1 MSVPVWTYWEG
12 PLPAWVAAARG
23 TIGAH
28 ARDHRA
34 LDPAG
39 FDALRDRDRD
49 LDLAPLYVAHRA
61 DVIRAFLLARYGG
74 LWVDADCIVLCDLD
88 ALLASFAPYD
98 FVAYREREGNVNNA
112 FVYAPP
118 GSATAAAWYARVCE
132 VLRAGTERGWRS
144 LGADAIAHA
153 MAAVDAPRHVL
164 GSELVQPIPWSEPQR
179 FFATGGAAEHAARF
193 NGRALCYMLSNQAA
207 GGYAGAN
214 PGLAIDAPDT
224 FFRYLLD
231 RAAAPAGRPPS
242 EGSTRVSSSTWHHIP
257 FCVDALL
264 DIAPMRVLDIGI
276 GFGRWGML
284 VREFCDEW
292 KGRSHRENWRVWL
305 EGIEA
310 HAPNVEDYHHQF
322 YNWIH
327 VGDAA
332 DVLERLPAPW
342 DLIVLGDVL
351 EHFEKTAG
359 RRVLE
364 SALARAAYVLVN
376 VPLGEHWERDEA
388 ENPWDRHLAR
398 WDRDE
403 LLAYDPVR
411 QAYFTEL
418 WGRDYGAFVLS
429 RDDPANLRAKATA

>member
-12 PLPAWVAAARG
+12 PLPAWVAAARE

-98 FVAYREREGNVNNA
+98 FVAYHEREGNVNNA

-132 VLRAGTERGWRS
+132 VLRAGAERGWRS

-164 GSELVQPIPWSEPQR
+164 GSELVQPVPWSEPER

-264 DIAPMRVLDIGI
+264 DIAPMRVLDVGI
-276 GFGRWGML
+276 GFGAGGCWCASSATSGKAARTARTGASGSRASRHTRPTSKSTTTSSTTGSTSATPPTCWSA
-284 VREFCDEW
+284 CP
-292 KGRSHRENWRVWL
+292 HRGTSSCWATCWS
-305 EGIEA
+305 
-310 HAPNVEDYHHQF
+310 
-322 YNWIH
+322 
-327 VGDAA
+327 
-332 DVLERLPAPW
+332 
-342 DLIVLGDVL
+342 
-351 EHFEKTAG
+351 TS
-359 RRVLE
+359 RRR
-364 SALARAAYVLVN
+364 RAA
-376 VPLGEHWERDEA
+376 GCSR
-388 ENPWDRHLAR
+388 AR
-398 WDRDE
+398 SRGPPTCCSTCRWASTGSATRRRTPGT
-403 LLAYDPVR
+403 ATSPAGTATSCWR
-411 QAYFTEL
+411 TTRSAKPTSPSC
-418 WGRDYGAFVLS
+418 GAADYGAFVLS